1 MVNKCHGI
9 VDLFEYKS
17 TKIASYCFL
26 DFLTNTLASF
36 ATNSPLIFLFKNS
49 FQKVFLIKSVTSF
62 IEKATAFVNGED
74 LSSKEIISLKKEANL
89 LKNSYIPL
97 FGINDIDFIN
107 RYLNSNYGSLIVS
120 QLDKNQNPSSLIADS
135 KTSLDT
141 YFLYRNILEE
151 GRYRKAIK
159 VLAKRIVPHL
169 DRAYSLKNEQ
179 KPT

>member
-1 MVNKCHGI
+1 MQKI
-9 VDLFEYKS
+9 KS
-17 TKIASYCFL
+17 SISNINTQQQKIL
-26 DFLTNTLASF
+26 K
-36 ATNSPLIFLFKNS
+36 IKEEGKGQEFLFKNS

-62 IEKATAFVNGED
+62 IEKATSFVNRED